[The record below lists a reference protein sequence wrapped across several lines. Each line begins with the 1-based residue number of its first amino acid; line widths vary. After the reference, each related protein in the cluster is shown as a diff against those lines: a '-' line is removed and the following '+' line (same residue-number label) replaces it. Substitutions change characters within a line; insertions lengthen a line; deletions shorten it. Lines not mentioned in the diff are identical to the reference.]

1 MRRAL
6 ALREASADVAGVLGR
21 IAGGLAVLCA
31 FLVAASAVGVA
42 GTTFSITVAALALAS
57 GQMGP
62 RLLRSFV
69 RDAGNQLAL
78 GVFLGSFAY
87 ALLVL
92 RSVRGTEEGAYVPH
106 LGVTGGLALAPLR
119 VAALVW
125 FVHHIADGI
134 NVDTVIAVVHED
146 LRATMRRTT
155 LAAADPP
162 SPPAPG
168 GGQAVTLQEGGY
180 LRSLDEEALADRA
193 AAAECVA
200 VLRACPGDHLF
211 SGMAVAHVV
220 GGAGADGGAKLRAAL
235 SVGPRQA
242 AAQDPEFAVRQL
254 VEVAVRALSLRIN
267 DPFTAFAVLDH
278 LGATLCD
285 LRTRHLPA
293 SALRRDGRVVLY
305 RRVTDYNGLCDAM
318 FHMIRQNAAS
328 SAVVLIHLL
337 DVLAAVLAVETAPAR
352 SAALR
357 WHADLA
363 HALAA
368 KRESV
373 RVRTAVAELEARHA
387 ALAPER

>member
-1 MRRAL
+1 
-6 ALREASADVAGVLGR
+6 
-21 IAGGLAVLCA
+21 
-31 FLVAASAVGVA
+31 
-42 GTTFSITVAALALAS
+42 
-57 GQMGP
+57 
-62 RLLRSFV
+62 
-69 RDAGNQLAL
+69 
-78 GVFLGSFAY
+78 
-87 ALLVL
+87 
-92 RSVRGTEEGAYVPH
+92 
-106 LGVTGGLALAPLR
+106 
-119 VAALVW
+119 
-125 FVHHIADGI
+125 
-134 NVDTVIAVVHED
+134 VV
-146 LRATMRRTT
+146 
-155 LAAADPP
+155 
-162 SPPAPG
+162 
-168 GGQAVTLQEGGY
+168 
-180 LRSLDEEALADRA
+180 
-193 AAAECVA
+193 

-211 SGMAVAHVV
+211 SGMVVAHVV
-220 GGAGADGGAKLRAAL
+220 GGAGADGGAQLRAAL

-267 DPFTAFAVLDH
+267 DPFTAIAVLDH

-328 SAVVLIHLL
+328 SAAVLIHLL

-368 KRESV
+368 TRESV
-373 RVRTAVAELEARHA
+373 RVRAAVAELEARHA